1 MPVYDLL
8 STTLIAPFPPEFFGS
23 PYSGSWSYPI
33 ALPDVR
39 VASAELFVTNQQ
51 GNSPVRDICLTHT
64 TDSGLRTL
72 ATGQYSIQV
81 DGYLAVDQSVAPA
94 LVIEA
99 SHSVRD
105 VSAVLGAPADA
116 PVGLQ
121 LNVNGAS
128 YCQMTIA
135 AWATVS
141 NTVDGNTL
149 APLPSGAQVTLSVLS
164 VGSTVPGSDLTV
176 IIRL

>member
-1 MPVYDLL
+1 M
-8 STTLIAPFPPEFFGS
+8 IAPFPPQFFGS

-39 VASAELFVTNQQ
+39 VASAELFVTNQK
-51 GNSPVRDICLTHT
+51 GNSPAKDICLTHT

-72 ATGQYSIQV
+72 SGGQYSIQV

-99 SHSVRD
+99 AHSVRD
-105 VSAVLGAPADA
+105 VSAVLGKPADA
-116 PVGLQ
+116 VVGLQ

-128 YCQMTIA
+128 YCQLTFA

-141 NTVDGNTL
+141 NTVDGNIL
-149 APLPSGAQVTLSVLS
+149 APLPSGAQVTLSVQS

-176 IIRL
+176 TIRL

>member
-1 MPVYDLL
+1 MCTRCWVR
-8 STTLIAPFPPEFFGS
+8 PPT
-23 PYSGSWSYPI
+23 P
-33 ALPDVR
+33 
-39 VASAELFVTNQQ
+39 
-51 GNSPVRDICLTHT
+51 
-64 TDSGLRTL
+64 
-72 ATGQYSIQV
+72 
-81 DGYLAVDQSVAPA
+81 
-94 LVIEA
+94 
-99 SHSVRD
+99 
-105 VSAVLGAPADA
+105 

-128 YCQMTIA
+128 YCQLTIA

-164 VGSTVPGSDLTV
+164 VGPTVPGSDLTV